1 MNRRKSLFVAMLCIA
16 NGAMAQS
23 VEDGLKDLY
32 YGKFQT
38 AKQNLEKAIAAKPT
52 DDRAYYYLGI
62 AELGLENQAGAT
74 TAFTKGLAA
83 VPASPLLTAGL
94 GRIDLLS
101 GKNAEA
107 KQKFESASTATEG
120 RNGDVA
126 RAIADANS
134 EIITGDR
141 GYALTTM
148 EKLLNNEGRKK
159 KQMYTATAADYI
171 ELGDAYR
178 FLGGENGGKAI
189 GAYEKALELDPNNAE
204 AVMKQG
210 LVNYNARLLQ
220 QAVGDWTKATNMDAN
235 YAPAYFEL
243 YQFYITQKKE
253 QFSLPNASKYLQKYV
268 EVGDPSDKTK
278 NEYYLAAIAFYSK
291 DYDAAISKAKALLG
305 TANEA
310 YKGKLTLLAADAHLQ
325 KGDSLTA
332 KQLMDDRLKAV
343 GEDKLEALD
352 FKLLS
357 AIYGKL
363 KHADSATNAGYM
375 AQAGSYLEKYAE
387 ADTAKDV
394 EKYRAVAESFK
405 DMRNY
410 AKTAYWYGKTLEFKD
425 NPRAIEDQFFKGV
438 YEYYAQQYGAADST
452 WADFTTKYPTQ
463 ANGFYWRGM
472 SNFAVDQQA
481 KEGKAKEP
489 FEKYI
494 SMIKPEDEAKSKRNL
509 TNAYTY
515 MMLYHYNKDDKA
527 AMQPFMDKLVA
538 IDPANE
544 TVRQV
549 KEYLESTNKAASGG
563 GTAAKTPASKGS
575 K

>member
-1 MNRRKSLFVAMLCIA
+1 MNRRKSLFVVMLCVA

-32 YGKFQT
+32 YGKYQT
-38 AKQNLEKAIAAKPT
+38 AKQNLEKAITAKPT

-62 AELGLENQAGAT
+62 AELGLENKDAAAA
-74 TAFTKGLAA
+74 AFTKGLTA
-83 VPASPLLTAGL
+83 VPNSPLLTAGL
-94 GRIDLLS
+94 GRIDLMN
-101 GKNAEA
+101 KKETEA
-107 KQKFESASTATEG
+107 KQKFEAASTATEG
-120 RNGDVA
+120 RDGDVA

-134 EIITGDR
+134 EIGDR
-141 GYALTTM
+141 GYALTIM

-159 KQMYTATAADYI
+159 KQMYTATPADYI

-189 GAYEKALELDPNNAE
+189 SAYEKALDLDANNAE

-253 QFSLPNASKYLQKYV
+253 QFSLPNAAKYLQKYV

-278 NEYYLAAIAFYSK
+278 NEYYLAAIAFYQK
-291 DYDAAISKAKALLG
+291 DYDAAITKAKALLAS
-305 TANEA
+305 ANEA
-310 YKGKLTLLAADAHLQ
+310 YKGKLTLLTADAHLQ
-325 KGDSLTA
+325 KGDSLAA
-332 KQLMDDRLKAV
+332 KELMDSRVKAV

-363 KHADSATNAGYM
+363 KHADSATNASY
-375 AQAGSYLEKYAE
+375 QQLAGTYLEKYAE
-387 ADTAKDV
+387 ADTAKDA
-394 EKYRAVAESFK
+394 EKYRTVAESFK

-410 AKTAYWYGKTLEFKD
+410 AKTAEWYGKTLEFKD
-425 NPRAIEDQFFKGV
+425 NPRAIEDHFFKGV
-438 YEYYAQQYGAADST
+438 YEYYAQQYAKADTT
-452 WADFTTKYPTQ
+452 WGEFSAKYPDQ
-463 ANGFYWRGM
+463 ANGYYWRGM
-472 SNFAVDQQA
+472 ANFALDQQA
-481 KEGKAKEP
+481 KEGRAKAP
-489 FEKYI
+489 FEKYL
-494 SMIKPEDEAKSKRNL
+494 SMVKPEDEAKAKRFL
-509 TNAYTY
+509 INAYTY
-515 MMLYHYNKDDKA
+515 MMLYHYNLDDKT
-527 AMQPFMDKLVA
+527 AMQPFMDKLTA

-544 TVRQV
+544 TARQV
-549 KEYLESTNKAASGG
+549 KDYIESVNKQASSAGAKAPAKAGG
-563 GTAAKTPASKGS
+563 K
-575 K
+575 

>member
-1 MNRRKSLFVAMLCIA
+1 MNTRKSLFVAMLCVA

-32 YGKFQT
+32 YGKYQT

-62 AELGLENQAGAT
+62 AELGLENKDGAAA
-74 TAFTKGLAA
+74 AFTKGLTA
-83 VPASPLLTAGL
+83 VPNSPLLTAGL
-94 GRIDLLS
+94 GRIDLLN
-101 GKNAEA
+101 GKAAEA
-107 KQKFESASTATEG
+107 KQKFDAASTATEG

-134 EIITGDR
+134 EIQGGDR

-159 KQMYTATAADYI
+159 KQQYEATPADYI

-189 GAYEKALELDPNNAE
+189 GAYEKALELDANNAE

-220 QAVGDWTKATNMDAN
+220 QAVTDWTKATNMDAN

-278 NEYYLAAIAFYSK
+278 NEYYLAAIDFYQK
-291 DYDAAISKAKALLG
+291 NYDAAISKAKALMAS
-305 TANEA
+305 ANDA

-325 KGDSLTA
+325 KGDSLAA
-332 KQLMDDRLKAV
+332 KALMDERVKAV

-363 KHADSATNAGYM
+363 KHADSATNASY
-375 AQAGSYLEKYAE
+375 QTLAGNYLEKYAE
-387 ADTAKDV
+387 ADTAKDA
-394 EKYRAVAESFK
+394 EKYRSVAEAFK
-405 DMRNY
+405 EMRNY
-410 AKTAYWYGKTLEFKD
+410 AKTAEWYGKTLEFKD
-425 NPRAIEDQFFKGV
+425 NPRAIEDHFFKGV
-438 YEYYAQQYGAADST
+438 YEYYAAEYGKADST
-452 WADFTTKYPTQ
+452 WAGFSAKYPEQ
-463 ANGFYWRGM
+463 ANGYYWRGM
-472 SNFAVDQQA
+472 SNFALDQQA

-489 FEKYI
+489 FEKYL
-494 SMIKPEDEAKSKRNL
+494 SMVKPEDEAKSKRFL
-509 TNAYTY
+509 TNVYTY
-515 MMLYHYNKDDKA
+515 MMLYYYNLDDKTN
-527 AMQPFMDKLVA
+527 MQPFMDKLTA

-549 KEYLESTNKAASGG
+549 KEYLESVQKAASGN
-563 GTAAKTPASKGS
+563 TAKAAGS
-575 K
+575 AGK